1 MEELRLTIVHE
12 LPGRLRLRLSRPSKD
27 LQKLKEA
34 VGKHEGF
41 INMTYNPVSRSLLIR
56 YRPALV
62 SGTEI
67 TVRTAMALS
76 IESANAPIK
85 LYREGREQPLKP
97 LDYYAGLT
105 LMLAALTRTRFL
117 PTMGGTME
125 YHAAGATTL
134 SVMNHAWQEVKEEGV
149 YHPEVLSSVYLIGSI
164 INGNVLKASVLT
176 WLLTF
181 GRHLLDISGD
191 RLIVQ
196 ALEVKEI
203 EGKNYI
209 DAVVRPDSS
218 SINNPI
224 AFVVNVMGKSMGIE
238 GQGKGSQ
245 LMDSITIMS
254 REHGNVLEG
263 LSAGNERVYMRLNQ

>member
-12 LPGRLRLRLSRPSKD
+12 LPGRLRLRMSRPSKN
-27 LQKLKEA
+27 LQKLKDA
-34 VGKHEGF
+34 VGKHEGLLD
-41 INMTYNPVSRSLLIR
+41 MTYNPVTRSLLVQ
-56 YRPALV
+56 YSPTVV

-67 TVRTAMALS
+67 AVRTAMALS
-76 IESANAPIK
+76 IESGNAPVK
-85 LYREGREQPLKP
+85 LYREGREEPLKP

-105 LMLAALTRTRFL
+105 LVLAALSRTRFL
-117 PTMGGTME
+117 PSMSGTME

-149 YHPEVLSSVYLIGSI
+149 YHPEVLSAVYLIGSI
-164 INGNVLKASVLT
+164 INGNVLKASMLT

-181 GRHLLDISGD
+181 GRHLMDVSGD

-218 SINNPI
+218 SMNNPI
-224 AFVVNVMGKSMGIE
+224 AFMVNVMGKSMGIE
-238 GQGKGSQ
+238 GQGKDSQ
-245 LMDSITIMS
+245 LMENITIMS

-263 LSAGNERVYMRLNQ
+263 LSSGSERVYMRLNQ